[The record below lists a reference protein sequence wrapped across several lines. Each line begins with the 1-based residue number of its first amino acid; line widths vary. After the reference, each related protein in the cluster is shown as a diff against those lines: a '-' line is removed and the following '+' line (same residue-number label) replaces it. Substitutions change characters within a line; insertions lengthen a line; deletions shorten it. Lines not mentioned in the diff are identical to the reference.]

1 MAVEPLFDTHLFE
14 EIVDIE
20 RLRLFDHAV
29 DLDRPGPDLQRLC
42 LARNGF
48 VGAEFVEVV
57 VARRVFLIGQRPV
70 ELVALVAL
78 CGIER
83 GRGIGIRRPGQA
95 TADARCREDRPRR
108 QTLQEAAAIA
118 EDRLARRGALGQF
131 PAASSSDQHRI
142 RPVDSRSMWALRGR
156 PPSHAFVK
164 APLGLRPSP
173 GFGLR
178 PQPPPPAMR
187 ERGFSRFTARLPGDG
202 WR

>member
-1 MAVEPLFDTHLFE
+1 DRFD
-14 EIVDIE
+14 
-20 RLRLFDHAV
+20 
-29 DLDRPGPDLQRLC
+29 GS
-42 LARNGF
+42 
-48 VGAEFVEVV
+48 EFVYVV
-57 VARRVFLIGQRPV
+57 VARLVFLIGQRPV

-78 CGIER
+78 CGIQR

-95 TADARCREDRPRR
+95 TANARCREDRPRR

-178 PQPPPPAMR
+178 PQPPSPAMR
-187 ERGFSRFTARLPGDG
+187 ERGFSRFYCAASWRWLAMTFSASRPVSSCIWSNLCAKLPTPRVSERNSTIKSCNSLRG
-202 WR
+202 R